1 MLIQDKEKHM
11 LIAVQQ
17 PTAILKTSMIYVN
30 ESQVKF
36 ILDYKCAFLKRT

>member
-17 PTAILKTSMIYVN
+17 PTAILKTSM
-30 ESQVKF
+30 SMTVK
-36 ILDYKCAFLKRT
+36 